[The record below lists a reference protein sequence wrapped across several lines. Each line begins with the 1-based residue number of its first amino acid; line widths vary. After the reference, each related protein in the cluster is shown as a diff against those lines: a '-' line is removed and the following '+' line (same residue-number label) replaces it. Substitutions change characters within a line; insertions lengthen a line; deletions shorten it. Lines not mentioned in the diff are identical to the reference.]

1 MKWMIAAGMG
11 ALLLLSSASF
21 ASQSGG
27 KIGFLVDC
35 TIDGKS
41 TRMPMTACRQKG
53 GEAR

>member
-1 MKWMIAAGMG
+1 MKWMIAAGIG
-11 ALLLLSSASF
+11 VLLLLSNASV
-21 ASQSGG
+21 AGQGSG